1 MTTDVK
7 SLFDIMSLRLRM
19 YDEGTI
25 HPDKVV
31 SDATR
36 ELVHKLGRLEPTEG
50 IDVRILSADPIHA
63 QYIRTRTGE
72 VLAEIN
78 AKQNV

>member
-1 MTTDVK
+1 MTIDVK
-7 SLFDIMSLRLRM
+7 SLFNIMSLRLRI
-19 YDEGTI
+19 YDAGTI
-25 HPDKVV
+25 HPAKFV

-36 ELVHKLGRLEPTEG
+36 ELVHKLGRLEPTED
-50 IDVRILSADPIHA
+50 IDVRILNSDPIHA

-72 VLAEIN
+72 VLAEID